1 MCVLFTLP
9 VVSVLASSGHRL
21 ALGEGLTTSRITEL
35 ATDSERPLHGST
47 PPCPKQVGRH
57 GLVDHL
63 SPSTPTTGT
72 GTPT

>member
-47 PPCPKQVGRH
+47 PPCPKQVGPARA
-57 GLVDHL
+57 G
-63 SPSTPTTGT
+63 
-72 GTPT
+72 